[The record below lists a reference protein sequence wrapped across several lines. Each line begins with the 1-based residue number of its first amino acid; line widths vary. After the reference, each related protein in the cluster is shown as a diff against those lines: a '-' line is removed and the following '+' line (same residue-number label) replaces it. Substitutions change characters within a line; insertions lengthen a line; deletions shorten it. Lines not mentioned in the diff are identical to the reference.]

1 MPGGRDSLL
10 ISTPM
15 GEPEKQVAG
24 VRILDGFE
32 LMFHG
37 CPGRKARRAGVADS
51 AHPALEYDR

>member
-15 GEPEKQVAG
+15 GEPKRLAAG
-24 VRILDGFE
+24 VGILDGFD

-37 CPGRKARRAGVADS
+37 CPGRNARRAGVADS
-51 AHPALEYDR
+51 AHPALEYER